1 MNRNIAYMLAGA
13 VGVMVVIFGYQYY
26 EQHRARDSIE
36 IKLDDNGISIQ
47 KQ

>member
-1 MNRNIAYMLAGA
+1 LNRNIAYMVFGA
-13 VGVMVVIFGYQYY
+13 VGVMIVIFGYQYY
-26 EQHRARDSIE
+26 EKQRSSDGIE